1 MGHLLPQHHY
11 ISVKRGERGYDHTG
25 ELTQSMPFDSSNP
38 SNYRNSEGIAYNF
51 NSPSTVFGNGHRF
64 TLQEA
69 IKWYYKCVGIRL
81 EIATDTFA
89 NYDFPITNKTTKAHK
104 YCESMLLKDSNITN
118 LSFAGALTDGT
129 INYWA
134 FSPSFD
140 FVTQT
145 DDEYA
150 FVINEH
156 GETALGQ
163 FSGASGDITTGDPTI
178 SIAQKSFTR
187 SELGATTSTS
197 LTLIVYD
204 TVNVPPDPP
213 ETRVFT
219 EDLSADTVAYTSI
232 LSLDGSAGT
241 GTNKGYSVPSFALGP
256 NLPIDL
262 SGVYANDSAFAAA
275 INDFNDTYEDIY
287 EIESFTASITDASTA
302 RRVRTFEGV
311 NYYQYYNPTHF
322 DIVHKLND

>member
-11 ISVKRGERGYDHTG
+11 ISVKRGERGYDKDG
-25 ELTQSMPFDSSNP
+25 NLQQSMPFDSSNP
-38 SNYRNSEGIAYNF
+38 SDYRNSEGIAYNL
-51 NSPSTVFGNGHRF
+51 NSPSTVFGNGPRF

-81 EIATDTFA
+81 ETATDTFS

-104 YCESMLLKDSNITN
+104 YCESMLLKDSNITDLN
-118 LSFAGALTDGT
+118 FAGALTDGT
-129 INYWA
+129 MNYWA

-150 FVINEH
+150 FVRNEH

-163 FSGASGDITTGDPTI
+163 FSGASGTIFTGDPII
-178 SIAQKSFTR
+178 SIARKFFTR
-187 SELGATTSTS
+187 GELGAATSAS
-197 LTLIVYD
+197 ITLLVYD

-219 EDLSADTVAYTSI
+219 LDLSSDKVAISSTLTLDSSVSSTTQTAFTVPSF
-232 LSLDGSAGT
+232 SLGSAGSFDFT
-241 GTNKGYSVPSFALGP
+241 GN
-256 NLPIDL
+256 
-262 SGVYANDSAFAAA
+262 YANASAFAAV
-275 INDFNDTYEDIY
+275 INNFNDTYEDIY
-287 EIESFTASITDASTA
+287 EITEYSASTYDNSIT
-302 RRVRTFEGV
+302 RRTRTFEGV
-311 NYYQYYNPTHF
+311 NYYQLYNPTHL